1 MKGKPREGGSWIPL
15 FVLGLLGLAFV
26 GIGTLAWVQAGRV
39 EAECGTLRGLPDFDG
54 AALESPIP
62 ETAVVVTG
70 VLQGQDAVAD
80 PNGLLLHVE
89 EVWNLR
95 WNDSEGSEGW
105 EGDWERVLFRL
116 PPCTVRAARGDVAL
130 AAAADVPFD
139 GVPWEFVTRLPDGGR
154 EVDGVREGTVR
165 RRGFKAGD
173 RLTVVGVVQQAGI
186 RPQRYFGG
194 DRAGL
199 EQHLSQQVLG
209 LRLVGGVFSL
219 VGLALAIAAGALW
232 GRRRSG
238 ALRRAVR

>member
-1 MKGKPREGGSWIPL
+1 MKGKPREGRSWIPVL
-15 FVLGLLGLAFV
+15 LLGLLGLGFM
-26 GIGTLAWVQAGRV
+26 GIGTLAWVQASRV
-39 EAECGTLRGLPDFDG
+39 EAESGILRGIPDFDG
-54 AALESPIP
+54 AAPEQPLP
-62 ETAVVVTG
+62 ETTVVVTG
-70 VLQGQDAVAD
+70 VLQAEDRVAD

-116 PPCTVRAARGDVAL
+116 PPCTLAAARGKVAL

-139 GVPWEFVTRLPDGGR
+139 RVPWEFVTRLPDGGR

-173 RLTVVGVVQQAGI
+173 RLSVVGVVQQAGI

-199 EQHLSQQVLG
+199 EQHLSKQLLG